1 MVFIPLASLVVYFM
15 LFIKISLYRMSYGDS
30 IQKAVIYSFFNI
42 LRKFPTGFGFFKYFL
57 QSKKQKKKP
66 DPHIAKHKDS

>member
-1 MVFIPLASLVVYFM
+1 
-15 LFIKISLYRMSYGDS
+15 MSYGDS